1 MNNFLEE
8 LFNQV
13 LTSFSIIELE
23 HEVIKYLLYKY
34 LTQRDVS
41 FDHIVNV
48 VRKHI
53 EKEKDIISKSGMVL
67 YTLNELENYIKKE
80 LKEYLEDKINEK
92 VFIKKLV
99 VLWIGHSREFRR
111 IIERTIDTIDNY
123 ILEKLTI

>member
-41 FDHIVNV
+41 FDHIINV
-48 VRKHI
+48 IRKHI
-53 EKEKDIISKSGMVL
+53 KKEKDIISKSGMVL
-67 YTLNELENYIKKE
+67 DTLNELENYIEKE
-80 LKEYLEDKINEK
+80 LKEYLEDKIDEK
-92 VFIKKLV
+92 VFIKRLAI
-99 VLWIGHSREFRR
+99 LWIRHSREFRR
-111 IIERTIDTIDNY
+111 VIERAIDTIDNY